1 MAKDHGVTTR
11 IPYDELEA
19 LLKAIFLRHSCSG
32 HVASLLASNM
42 AGAERDGAHSHGVF
56 RVRGNLGSLESGWL
70 DGKAVPVLDDVAP
83 GMLRADGRNG
93 FSLPVLAMAA
103 EPLMAKARTSGVA
116 VLSVRK
122 AHHFSAVWPDIEPF
136 AREGF
141 LALATV
147 NSMASVVPHGG
158 HRKLYGTNPMGF
170 AAPRAGKDPLVFDQA
185 SSAVANGDVQIARRE
200 GRLLPQGTGID
211 RDGNPSTD
219 PNAVLEGGALLPFGG
234 HKGSSLAM
242 MMEIMGAALAGGD
255 YSFEI
260 DWSKHPGAATP
271 HGGQTYILIDPNRG
285 AVNSF
290 ADRIEVLIDA
300 IHDAGQTRLPSDR
313 RYANRRDSMANGI
326 PIEDSVLAEIRR
338 LVTLPL

>member
-1 MAKDHGVTTR
+1 MTR
-11 IPYDELEA
+11 IAYDDLSA
-19 LLKAIFLRHSCSG
+19 LLQAIFLRHGCSE
-32 HVASLLASNM
+32 HVAQLLAENM

-56 RVRGNLGSLESGWL
+56 RIKGNLGSLDSGWL
-70 DGKAVPVLDDVAP
+70 DGKAVPVLEDVAP

-93 FSLPVLAMAA
+93 FSLPVLDIAA
-103 EPLMAKARTSGVA
+103 EPLMDKARANGIA
-116 VLSVRK
+116 ILSVRK

-136 AREGF
+136 ARQGF

-170 AAPRAGKDPLVFDQA
+170 AVPRTPDPLVFDQA
-185 SSAVANGDVQIARRE
+185 SSAMANGDVQIARRE
-200 GRLLPQGTGID
+200 GRQLPPGTGID
-211 RDGNPSTD
+211 RDGNPTTD

-242 MMEIMGAALAGGD
+242 MMEIMGAALAGSD

-260 DWSKHPGAATP
+260 DWSQHPGAATP

-313 RYANRRDSMANGI
+313 RYANRRESIKNGI
-326 PIEDSVLAEIRR
+326 PIDDAVLAEIRR
-338 LVTLPL
+338 LATA

>member
-1 MAKDHGVTTR
+1 MTTR
-11 IPYDELEA
+11 IPFAELEA
-19 LLKAIFLRHSCSG
+19 LLRAIFIRHGCSER
-32 HVASLLASNM
+32 VADLLASNM

-56 RVRGNLGSLESGWL
+56 RIKGNLGSLDSGWL
-70 DGKAVPVLDDVAP
+70 DGKAVPVLEDVAS

-103 EPLMAKARTSGVA
+103 EPLMEKARRNGIA

-158 HRKLYGTNPMGF
+158 HRKLYGTNPLGF
-170 AAPRAGKDPLVFDQA
+170 AVPRAGRDPLVFDQA
-185 SSAVANGDVQIARRE
+185 SSAMANGDVQIARRE
-200 GRLLPQGTGID
+200 GRQLPPGTGID
-211 RDGNPSTD
+211 SEGNPTTD

-234 HKGSSLAM
+234 HKGSSIAM
-242 MMEIMGAALAGGD
+242 MMEIMGAALAGSD

-260 DWSKHPGAATP
+260 DWSQHPGAATP

-300 IHDAGQTRLPSDR
+300 IHDAGQTRLPADR
-313 RYANRRDSMANGI
+313 RYANRRDSLTNGI
-326 PIEDSVLAEIRR
+326 PIEDATLAEIRR
-338 LVTLPL
+338 LAVG

>member
-1 MAKDHGVTTR
+1 MTTR
-11 IPYDELEA
+11 IPFAELEA
-19 LLKAIFLRHSCSG
+19 LLRAIFLRHGCSE
-32 HVASLLASNM
+32 HVADLLASNM

-56 RVRGNLGSLESGWL
+56 RIKGNLGSLDSGWL
-70 DGKAVPVLDDVAP
+70 DGKAVPVLEDVAP
-83 GMLRADGRNG
+83 GMLRADGKNG

-103 EPLMAKARTSGVA
+103 EPLMAKARANGIA

-141 LALATV
+141 LALAMV

-158 HRKLYGTNPMGF
+158 HRKLYGTNPLGF
-170 AAPRAGKDPLVFDQA
+170 AVPRAGRDPLVFDQA
-185 SSAVANGDVQIARRE
+185 SSAMANGDVQIARRE
-200 GRLLPQGTGID
+200 GRQLPPGTGID
-211 RDGNPSTD
+211 SEGNPTTD

-234 HKGSSLAM
+234 HKGSSIAM

-260 DWSKHPGAATP
+260 DWSSHPGAATP
-271 HGGQTYILIDPNRG
+271 HGGQTYILIDPGRG

-313 RYANRRDSMANGI
+313 RYANRRESMMKGI
-326 PIEDSVLAEIRR
+326 PLDDAVLAEIRR
-338 LVTLPL
+338 LAGER